1 VVKSIFSH
9 SEEETR
15 TFGREIGKGLS
26 KGDIIALFGELGAG
40 KTVLI
45 KGICEGLGI
54 TEGVKSPSF
63 TIVREYTPPKTRQSA
78 NKVYHIDLYR
88 ITDPFTILVQEIYEY
103 LRERNGIYIIEW
115 ADRIEDLLPS
125 DTTKIH
131 IKTINE
137 TTRKIV
143 VGTDLK
149 VCP

>member
-1 VVKSIFSH
+1 VKSIFSH

-40 KTVLI
+40 KTVLV

-63 TIVREYTPPKTRQSA
+63 TIVREYIPRKPRQST

-88 ITDPFTILVQEIYEY
+88 ITDPSTILVQEIYEY
-103 LRERNGIYIIEW
+103 LRERNGICIIEW
-115 ADRIEDLLPS
+115 ADRIEDVLPP
-125 DTTKIH
+125 DTIKIY
-131 IKTINE
+131 IKIINE
-137 TTRKIV
+137 TTREILGSEEKS
-143 VGTDLK
+143 
-149 VCP
+149 